1 MASLLLPL
9 NQSRTLFQAQQE
21 KSNDIKQMLDS
32 INKKFF
38 RLLVKFLGFTLNQR
52 LDTFDYPA
60 TSKQTEN
67 CLVAAELLQMDG

>member
-1 MASLLLPL
+1 M
-9 NQSRTLFQAQQE
+9 

-52 LDTFDYPA
+52 LDIFDYPA

-67 CLVAAELLQMDG
+67 CLVAAALLQMDG